1 MATLVG
7 FHAHP
12 DDEAIAQGGTLA
24 RASSEGH
31 RVVLVF
37 ATRGELGEYPS
48 GFLTDGETLA
58 SRRERETQAAAD
70 ALGVHRVEFLGYID
84 SGMDGTA
91 SNDDPACFAC
101 ADVDDAASKLARLLT
116 EESADVLTV
125 YDEHGTYGHPD
136 HIQVH
141 RVGHRAA
148 EMAATPRVYEATMN
162 RDHLKRLIVA
172 ARDAGME
179 IEGMPEP
186 DSFDGFGLGDDDIT
200 TVVDVTGFLA
210 QKRAAMAAHASQ
222 IAENSIFLS
231 LPEPVFAVTWG
242 TEFYVRMGAEPG
254 TRESWLFDEEVS
266 ASRRGPTER
275 PPSSRTPRDP
285 DARLTRPAP

>member
-37 ATRGELGEYPS
+37 ATKGELGEHPD
-48 GFLTDGETLA
+48 GFLDAGETLG
-58 SRRERETQAAAD
+58 SRRIRETLDAAD
-70 ALGVHRVEFLGYID
+70 ALGVHRVEFLGFSD
-84 SGMDGTA
+84 SGMAGTA

-101 ADVDDAASKLARLLT
+101 ADVDVAATRLAAILD
-116 EESADVLTV
+116 EERADVLTV

-148 EMAATPRVYEATMN
+148 QIARTPRVYEATMN
-162 RDHLKRLIVA
+162 RDHLRRLIVA
-172 ARDAGME
+172 ARDAGMD
-179 IEGMPEP
+179 IPGMPDP
-186 DSFDGFGLGDDDIT
+186 DSFDGFGLGDDEIT
-200 TVVDVTGFLA
+200 TIVDVTGFVA

-222 IAENSIFLS
+222 IGENSIFLS
-231 LPEPVFAVTWG
+231 LSDDIFPLVWG
-242 TEFYVRMGAEPG
+242 TEFYVRVGAEPG
-254 TRESWLFDEEVS
+254 TSDTWLFEDAPVH
-266 ASRRGPTER
+266 
-275 PPSSRTPRDP
+275 SRTD
-285 DARLTRPAP
+285 

>member
-37 ATRGELGEYPS
+37 ATRGELGEYPD
-48 GFLTDGETLA
+48 GFLADGETLTE
-58 SRRERETQAAAD
+58 RRVAETLEAARVM
-70 ALGVHRVEFLGYID
+70 GVHRVEFLGYLD
-84 SGMDGTA
+84 SGMAGTA
-91 SNDDPACFAC
+91 SNDEPTCFAC
-101 ADVDDAASKLARLLT
+101 AGVDDAAAKLAEILT

-148 EMAATPRVYEATMN
+148 EIAGTPRVYEATMN
-162 RDHLKRLIVA
+162 RDHLKRLIVF
-172 ARDAGME
+172 AREAGMDLP
-179 IEGMPEP
+179 GMPDP

-200 TVVDVTGFLA
+200 TVVDVAPFVA

-222 IAENSIFLS
+222 IAENSIFLA
-231 LPEPVFAVTWG
+231 LPEPAFELTWG
-242 TEFYVRMGAEPG
+242 TEFYVRVGAEPG
-254 TRESWLFDEEVS
+254 QREDWLFENATVS
-266 ASRRGPTER
+266 
-275 PPSSRTPRDP
+275 D
-285 DARLTRPAP
+285 

>member
-24 RASSEGH
+24 RAAAEGH

-37 ATRGELGEYPS
+37 ATRGELGEFPDD
-48 GFLTDGETLA
+48 FLTDGETLGE
-58 SRRERETQAAAD
+58 RRERETLAAAN
-70 ALGVHRVEFLGYID
+70 AVGAHRVEFLGYLD
-84 SGMDGTA
+84 SGMDGAA
-91 SNDDPACFAC
+91 SNADPNCFAC
-101 ADVDDAASKLARLLT
+101 ADVDDAAAKLAAILT
-116 EESADVLTV
+116 DERADVLTV

-148 EMAATPRVYEATMN
+148 AIANTPRVYEATMN

-172 ARDAGME
+172 ARDGGLE
-179 IEGMPEP
+179 LP
-186 DSFDGFGLGDDDIT
+186 DIPDADSLDGFGLGDDDIT
-200 TVVDVTGFLA
+200 TVVDVTAFVA

-231 LPEPVFAVTWG
+231 LAEPAFTLTWG
-242 TEFYVRMGAEPG
+242 TEFYVRVGAEPG
-254 TRESWLFDEEVS
+254 TTETWLFEDVG
-266 ASRRGPTER
+266 AQ
-275 PPSSRTPRDP
+275 
-285 DARLTRPAP
+285 A

>member
-24 RASSEGH
+24 RASADGH
-31 RVVLVF
+31 RTVLVF

-48 GFLTDGETLA
+48 GLLDDGQSLGE
-58 SRRERETQAAAD
+58 RRELETHAAAD
-70 ALGVHRVEFLGYID
+70 ALGVHRVEFLGYLD
-84 SGMDGTA
+84 SGMAGTA
-91 SNDDPACFAC
+91 SNDDAACFAR
-101 ADVDDAASKLARLLT
+101 ADVEGAAAKLAAILN
-116 EESADVLTV
+116 EERADVLTV

-148 EMAATPRVYEATMN
+148 QIAGTPRVYEATMN
-162 RDHLKRLIVA
+162 RDHLKRLVLF
-172 ARDAGME
+172 ARDAG
-179 IEGMPEP
+179 IDLPGMPDP

-200 TVVDVTGFLA
+200 TVVDVTAFVE

-231 LPEPVFAVTWG
+231 LPEPAFELTWG
-242 TEFYVRMGAEPG
+242 TEFYVRVGAGPG
-254 TRESWLFDEEVS
+254 VRETWLFEDVK
-266 ASRRGPTER
+266 AQ
-275 PPSSRTPRDP
+275 
-285 DARLTRPAP
+285 A